1 MAPMEVRQAKQRS
14 GWWGLADLLVCVP
27 ATLVLLIVLIRYDAH
42 QNRTEAEAENL
53 GSMGILAALL
63 LTAYSTT
70 LFFGDRRIFELLSRR
85 VTIGAG
91 IGLILTA
98 LVGGAAALAMDIA
111 AHL

>member
-1 MAPMEVRQAKQRS
+1 MAPMEVQQAKQRS
-14 GWWGLADLLVCVP
+14 GWWGLADLVVCVP
-27 ATLVLLIVLIRYDAH
+27 TTLVLLIVLIRYDAH
-42 QNRTEAEAENL
+42 QSRTEAENL
-53 GSMGILAALL
+53 GNIGILAALL

-70 LFFGDRRIFELLSRR
+70 LFLRDRKIFGLLSRR

-98 LVGGAAALAMDIA
+98 LVGGVAALAMDIA